1 MLNFQDLNFSEIR
14 QQNRIEVAKSALGE
28 QTVNRVL
35 AFSSYLMG
43 AQRKEI
49 AETFNYSVPGL
60 ASMVQRIQQQGTN
73 AFSHNQGPRTEHALM
88 LAKPKAL
95 VSSKIKDSIEYN
107 INANILNIKINN
119 PLEMK
124 ISFNPEHSADKIFIL
139 KCQEAGIITIQQA
152 ANFLQKTSNQIQTMI
167 RKLKQ
172 TGGIEAVQDQRQGQ
186 KQAYKF
192 SDEAKSNLF
201 YYFFEDL
208 ITHRSISS
216 IRIHNKLSQDLKIGI
231 SDRMVRNYLEN
242 IGLSA
247 IKPRLIELAKKKIS
261 VSQVI

>member
-1 MLNFQDLNFSEIR
+1 MMLNFQDFNLSEIKR
-14 QQNRIEVAKSALGE
+14 QNRIEVAKSALGE

-43 AQRKEI
+43 APRKEI

-60 ASMVQRIQQQGTN
+60 ASLVQRIQQEGTR
-73 AFSHNQGPRTEHALM
+73 AFSYQQGPRTEEFSRPSEPQL
-88 LAKPKAL
+88 L
-95 VSSKIKDSIEYN
+95 VATAAIKGVIESN
-107 INANILNIKINN
+107 IEAHILNIKINK
-119 PLEMK
+119 PLELK
-124 ISFNPEHSADKIFIL
+124 LSINPEQTADQIFIL
-139 KCQEAGIITIQQA
+139 KCQHAGIITIQQA

-192 SDEAKSNLF
+192 SDEAKSNLV
-201 YYFFEDL
+201 YYFVEDL

-216 IRIHNKLSQDLKIGI
+216 IRIHNKLRQDLTVEI
-231 SDRMVRNYLEN
+231 SDRMVRHYLEHL
-242 IGLSA
+242 GLSA
-247 IKPRLIELAKKKIS
+247 IKPRLIELVKKKIS
-261 VSQVI
+261 AS

>member
-1 MLNFQDLNFSEIR
+1 MLNFQDLNLSAIK
-14 QQNRIEVAKSALGE
+14 QHNRIEVAKSALGE
-28 QTVNRVL
+28 QTVNRIL

-43 AQRKEI
+43 APRKEI
-49 AETFNYSVPGL
+49 AEAFNYSVPGL
-60 ASMVQRIQQQGTN
+60 ASMVQRIQQEGTC
-73 AFSHNQGPRTEHALM
+73 AFSYNQGPRTQDVL
-88 LAKPKAL
+88 KPVEPKTM
-95 VSSKIKDSIEYN
+95 VSSTIKDFIETN
-107 INANILNIKINN
+107 IDANILNIRINN

-124 ISFNPEHSADKIFIL
+124 ISFNPEHTADQIFIL

-216 IRIHNKLSQDLKIGI
+216 IRIHDKLSQDFKIGI
-231 SDRMVRNYLEN
+231 SDRMVRNYLES

-247 IKPRLIELAKKKIS
+247 IKARLIELAKKKIS
-261 VSQVI
+261 VS

>member
-1 MLNFQDLNFSEIR
+1 MLNFQDLNFSEIK
-14 QQNRIEVAKSALGE
+14 QQHRIEAAKSALGE

-35 AFSSYLMG
+35 AFSNYLMG
-43 AQRKEI
+43 ASRKEI
-49 AETFNYSVPGL
+49 AKAFNYSVPGL
-60 ASMVQRIQQQGTN
+60 ASMVQRVQQQGTC
-73 AFSHNQGPRTEHALM
+73 AFSYNQGPRTEETSRRPIEL
-88 LAKPKAL
+88 KAT
-95 VSSKIKDSIEYN
+95 VSSPMKDAIEFN
-107 INANILNIKINN
+107 IDTNTLNIKINN

-124 ISFNPEHSADKIFIL
+124 ICFNPEHTADQIFIL
-139 KCQEAGIITIQQA
+139 KCHEAGIITIQQA
-152 ANFLQKTSNQIQTMI
+152 ANFLEKTSNQIQTMI

-172 TGGIEAVQDQRQGQ
+172 TGGVEAVQDHRQGQ

-192 SDEAKSNLF
+192 SEEAKSNLF

-242 IGLSA
+242 IGLTA

-261 VSQVI
+261 VS

>member
-1 MLNFQDLNFSEIR
+1 MLNFQDLNLSQIK
-14 QQNRIEVAKSALGE
+14 QQHRIEVAKAALGE

-43 AQRKEI
+43 APRKEI
-49 AETFNYSVPGL
+49 AEAFDYSVPGL
-60 ASMVQRIQQQGTN
+60 ASMVQRIHQQGTC
-73 AFSHNQGPRTEHALM
+73 AFSYHQGPRPED
-88 LAKPKAL
+88 KPRPIEPKAM
-95 VSSKIKDSIEYN
+95 VSSPIKGAIESN
-107 INANILNIKINN
+107 IDANMLNIKINN
-119 PLEMK
+119 PLELK
-124 ISFNPEHSADKIFIL
+124 VAFNPEHTADQIFIV
-139 KCQEAGIITIQQA
+139 KCQQAGIITIQQA

-172 TGGIEAVQDQRQGQ
+172 TGGIEAVQDQRHGQ

-216 IRIHNKLSQDLKIGI
+216 IRIHNKLSQDLKVGI
-231 SDRMVRNYLEN
+231 SDRMIRNYLEN
-242 IGLSA
+242 IGLTA
-247 IKPRLIELAKKKIS
+247 IKPRLIELAKKRF
-261 VSQVI
+261 QHLR

>member
-1 MLNFQDLNFSEIR
+1 MLNFQDLNLSAIK
-14 QQNRIEVAKSALGE
+14 QHNRIEVAKSALGE
-28 QTVNRVL
+28 QTVNRIL

-43 AQRKEI
+43 APRKEI
-49 AETFNYSVPGL
+49 AEAFNYSVPGL
-60 ASMVQRIQQQGTN
+60 ASMVQRIQQEGTC
-73 AFSHNQGPRTEHALM
+73 AFSYNQGPRTQGVLKPV
-88 LAKPKAL
+88 KPKAM
-95 VSSKIKDSIEYN
+95 VSSTIKDFIESN
-107 INANILNIKINN
+107 IDANILNIRINN

-124 ISFNPEHSADKIFIL
+124 ISFNPEHTADQIFIL

-216 IRIHNKLSQDLKIGI
+216 IRIHDKLSQDLKIGI

-247 IKPRLIELAKKKIS
+247 IKVRLIELAKKKIS
-261 VSQVI
+261 VS

>member
-1 MLNFQDLNFSEIR
+1 MLNFQDLNFSEIK
-14 QQNRIEVAKSALGE
+14 QQNRIEAAKSALGE
-28 QTVNRVL
+28 QTVTRIL

-43 AQRKEI
+43 APRNQI
-49 AETFNYSVPGL
+49 AEGFDYSIPGL
-60 ASMVQRIQQQGTN
+60 ASMVQRIQQQGTC
-73 AFSHNQGPRTEHALM
+73 AFSYKQGPRTED
-88 LAKPKAL
+88 KPRSKEPKAMP
-95 VSSKIKDSIEYN
+95 SSAIKDTIAAD
-107 INANILNIKINN
+107 IDANILNLKINN
-119 PLEMK
+119 PLELK
-124 ISFNPEHSADKIFIL
+124 ISFNPEHTADQIFIL
-139 KCQEAGIITIQQA
+139 KCQQAGIITIQQA

-172 TGGIEAVQDQRQGQ
+172 TGGIEAVQDQRHGQ

-192 SDEAKSNLF
+192 SEEAKSNLC

-216 IRIHNKLSQDLKIGI
+216 IRIHNKLSQDLKVEI

-247 IKPRLIELAKKKIS
+247 IKPRLVELVKKKIS
-261 VSQVI
+261 VC